1 MLLFLFWEGQT
12 LCDLKR
18 RQLNNNRRRFGPE
31 INEKEKSLEQLQLDA
46 LMDQY
51 IGDVLS
57 VKQECVRE
65 AACT

>member
-31 INEKEKSLEQLQLDA
+31 INEKQKKFGAAAVGRVDGSI
-46 LMDQY
+46 Y
-51 IGDVLS
+51 RRCVIG
-57 VKQECVRE
+57 EIGMR
-65 AACT
+65 A